1 MRGWRL
7 TRRGDYINSELAN
20 RTRAAV
26 VSLERSGLWAFVVR
40 TLQGQETGRGRNYL
54 SDGGRGHASGGSV
67 HGASQTKQRDCGASD
82 GLPKRQT
89 GRDTMS
95 ADKRAIVG
103 QSYCRCQN
111 CQHRNDDEYALS
123 CFVSCL

>member
-40 TLQGQETGRGRNYL
+40 TLQGQEKARGRNYPTAAAAMQAAEATIAPAEPNREIAAQVMDHL
-54 SDGGRGHASGGSV
+54 NARQRGA
-67 HGASQTKQRDCGASD
+67 Q
-82 GLPKRQT
+82 
-89 GRDTMS
+89 
-95 ADKRAIVG
+95 
-103 QSYCRCQN
+103 
-111 CQHRNDDEYALS
+111 
-123 CFVSCL
+123 

>member
-40 TLQGQETGRGRNYL
+40 TLRGQETGRGRNYPTAAAAMQAAEASTAPAKPNREIAMQVTDYL
-54 SDGGRGHASGGSV
+54 RAKQGGT
-67 HGASQTKQRDCGASD
+67 Q
-82 GLPKRQT
+82 
-89 GRDTMS
+89 
-95 ADKRAIVG
+95 
-103 QSYCRCQN
+103 
-111 CQHRNDDEYALS
+111 
-123 CFVSCL
+123 

>member
-40 TLQGQETGRGRNYL
+40 TLQGQETGRGRNYPTAAAAMQAAE
-54 SDGGRGHASGGSV
+54 ASTAPAKPNREIAAQV
-67 HGASQTKQRDCGASD
+67 MDYLRAKQEGT
-82 GLPKRQT
+82 Q
-89 GRDTMS
+89 
-95 ADKRAIVG
+95 
-103 QSYCRCQN
+103 
-111 CQHRNDDEYALS
+111 
-123 CFVSCL
+123 

>member
-40 TLQGQETGRGRNYL
+40 TATRARDRAGQEL

-67 HGASQTKQRDCGASD
+67 HGAGQTKQRDCDASD
-82 GLPKRQT
+82 GLPTHQT

-95 ADKRAIVG
+95 ADQRADDG
-103 QSYCRCQN
+103 M
-111 CQHRNDDEYALS
+111 RNSLGLFTMMPASFELS
-123 CFVSCL
+123 VRS

>member
-40 TLQGQETGRGRNYL
+40 TLQGQEKGRGKNYPT
-54 SDGGRGHASGGSV
+54 ASAAMKAAEASTAPAKPNRKVAAQVMDHLNAKKGGS
-67 HGASQTKQRDCGASD
+67 Q
-82 GLPKRQT
+82 
-89 GRDTMS
+89 
-95 ADKRAIVG
+95 
-103 QSYCRCQN
+103 
-111 CQHRNDDEYALS
+111 
-123 CFVSCL
+123 

>member
-40 TLQGQETGRGRNYL
+40 TLRGQETGRGRNYPTAAAAMQAAV
-54 SDGGRGHASGGSV
+54 ASTV
-67 HGASQTKQRDCGASD
+67 PAKPNREIATQVTDYLRTKQG
-82 GLPKRQT
+82 GTQ
-89 GRDTMS
+89 
-95 ADKRAIVG
+95 
-103 QSYCRCQN
+103 
-111 CQHRNDDEYALS
+111 
-123 CFVSCL
+123 

>member
-40 TLQGQETGRGRNYL
+40 TLQGQEKARGRNYATAAAAMQAAE
-54 SDGGRGHASGGSV
+54 ASIAPAEPNREIAAQV
-67 HGASQTKQRDCGASD
+67 MDHLIAKQRGA
-82 GLPKRQT
+82 Q
-89 GRDTMS
+89 
-95 ADKRAIVG
+95 
-103 QSYCRCQN
+103 
-111 CQHRNDDEYALS
+111 
-123 CFVSCL
+123 